1 MKLRKVAFGEILVLQ
16 LSRFQKEERI
26 FMSEGLYIGA
36 AGMRAQQQNV
46 DTIANNLANA
56 NTNGFKKG
64 RISFTEMMVQD
75 LSRNAQQVSDHDS
88 VFTQLRHTGIG
99 VSVARTEKLF
109 DLGELKKTESSMDLA
124 ILGDGFFEIAM
135 LDGTT
140 AYSRGGSLVV
150 NKDGL
155 LSLPSGLALKPNI
168 TVPDN
173 VQSMSI
179 ARDGTVQFRIAGQT
193 SLIDAGRLDLVRF
206 MNPNQLV
213 AQADGVYMATEGSGQ
228 AMSSIAG
235 ENGVGTVSQGFL
247 EASNVKMIDEMVNLM
262 VAQRTYEANVKL
274 VQAADEMLG
283 MINNL
288 RK

>member
-1 MKLRKVAFGEILVLQ
+1 
-16 LSRFQKEERI
+16 
-26 FMSEGLYIGA
+26 MSEGLYIGA

-75 LSRNAQQVSDHDS
+75 ISRSAQQVSDSDS
-88 VFTQLRHTGIG
+88 VLTQLRHTGIG
-99 VSVARTEKLF
+99 VSVANAGKIFEF
-109 DLGELKKTESSMDLA
+109 GELKKTESAMDLA

-135 LDGTT
+135 HDGTT

-155 LSLPSGLALKPNI
+155 LSLPSGLALKPSI
-168 TVPDN
+168 AVPDN
-173 VQSMSI
+173 VQSI
-179 ARDGTVQFRIAGQT
+179 AIAGDGTVQFRVAGQA
-193 SLIDAGRLDLVRF
+193 SLVDAGRLDLVRF
-206 MNPNQLV
+206 MNPNQLA
-213 AQADGVYMATEGSGQ
+213 AQADGVYLATEGSGQ
-228 AMSSIAG
+228 AMTSLAG